1 MASYRKLKSGWKVTI
16 STRDAEGKLRQTS
29 KALLL
34 RKTRKHMHTSMTIKL
49 PRRGVWLSPLIIGTG
64 SIPTKPTR

>member
-29 KALLL
+29 KQGFAT
-34 RKTRKHMHTSMTIKL
+34 KKDAQAYAYKHDYKAAQAGRVAFSAY
-49 PRRGVWLSPLIIGTG
+49 
-64 SIPTKPTR
+64 